1 MTKDEADQFDTL
13 ETQLLGMYEEIGI
26 LSKKKPDGAV
36 NKFKLAFVNELLE
49 KVNGFLGDD
58 YQPFDSF
65 SLFDAD
71 ELPTASDI
79 VFVLG
84 QYLKSMDKFRFDNT
98 YVDFG
103 TYYWLIK
110 GKRSK
115 LETRGS
121 RFLSQ
126 K

>member
-1 MTKDEADQFDTL
+1 MTNDEADQFDTL

-36 NKFKLAFVNELLE
+36 NRFKLVFVNELLG
-49 KVNGFLGDD
+49 KVNGFLGED

-65 SLFDAD
+65 ELFNVDD
-71 ELPTASDI
+71 LPTASDI

-98 YVDFG
+98 YCDG
-103 TYYWLIK
+103 YYYWILD
-110 GKRSK
+110 GKRSQK
-115 LETRGS
+115 ETRRS
-121 RFLSQ
+121 RFLS
-126 K
+126 